1 MQQAVEMMY
10 TYNLTPA
17 SIAVTAWQ
25 AWLWLKC
32 GDLDAVEQWAQEME
46 LTLQEEPG
54 FTLEFEHMTLARVW
68 MAQGR
73 LDEAQQ
79 LLARLLAAAN
89 NAGRSGR
96 VITICVLRAL
106 AARLQGSTDEALK
119 PLAHALS
126 LGEPEGYVRVFLDE
140 GAPMAAL
147 LREARAR
154 GISIDYVTRL
164 LAAFDRDVP
173 PASTAPSRRSSSD
186 DIEPLSGRELEVLRL
201 IAEGASNREI
211 AEQLVIS
218 VGTVK
223 KHLNNIFLKL
233 DAHSRTQVIAVARQ
247 QNLL

>member
-32 GDLDAVEQWAQEME
+32 GDLDAAEQWAQEME
-46 LTLQEEPG
+46 LTLHDERG
-54 FTLEFEHMTLARVW
+54 FSLEFEHITLARVW

-73 LDEAQQ
+73 LAEAQQ
-79 LLARLLAAAN
+79 LLARMLAAASS
-89 NAGRSGR
+89 AGRNGR

-106 AARLQGSTDEALK
+106 AASLQGSTDEALK
-119 PLAHALS
+119 LLAHALS
-126 LGEPEGYVRVFLDE
+126 LGEPEGYVRVFVDE

-147 LREARAR
+147 LREARVR
-154 GISIDYVTRL
+154 GISVDYVTRL
-164 LAAFDRDVP
+164 LAAFDRDAP
-173 PASTAPSRRSSSD
+173 PANTAPSRRSSAD

-211 AEQLVIS
+211 AQQLVVSI
-218 VGTVK
+218 GTVK